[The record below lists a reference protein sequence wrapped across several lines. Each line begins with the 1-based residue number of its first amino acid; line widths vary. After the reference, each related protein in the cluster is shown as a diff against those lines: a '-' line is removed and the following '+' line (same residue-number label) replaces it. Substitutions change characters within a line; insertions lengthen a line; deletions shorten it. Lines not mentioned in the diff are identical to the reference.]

1 MWCKACSILQ
11 NDNQYKKKLICGGG
25 KTAEKNK
32 QNSVF
37 LSQQCGVSILK
48 FISQKYHE

>member
-11 NDNQYKKKLICGGG
+11 NDNQYKKNVEVVKLQK
-25 KTAEKNK
+25 KTNK
-32 QNSVF
+32 DSVF